1 LNDLKSLYRI
11 EFKSGNHNERER
23 VIETKSSTNTID
35 VIYEKFIRLNILEPR
50 LKSYIKNSYKT
61 RLPTIVNN
69 LDKQNPKFIERDN
82 NVIDEISELLKSHI
96 CLCVHGEMG
105 TGKKQL
111 ATELGWRLHAD
122 YCVRVFHFDEIKDDF
137 RQFAELLGAHLTDNS
152 KYLVE
157 NVATRLRMLDDRKF
171 LFIILDVL
179 DFKDMEVYMTEQIL
193 SLTNVKFL
201 LTTPHEDLKFEQKV
215 SFRFKKFGLD
225 LFGPG
230 EADKYL
236 SEYYERN
243 PRLDE
248 NQKKRIFE
256 ICGMRRAE

>member
-1 LNDLKSLYRI
+1 MTNNQNDNSLYKI
-11 EFKSGNHNERER
+11 Q
-23 VIETKSSTNTID
+23 
-35 VIYEKFIRLNILEPR
+35 
-50 LKSYIKNSYKT
+50 
-61 RLPTIVNN
+61 LPTIVNN
-69 LDKQNPKFIERDN
+69 LDTRNEKFLERDN
-82 NVIDEISELLKSHI
+82 VEIDKMCKLLEDHKCI
-96 CLCVHGEMG
+96 CVHGEMG
-105 TGKKQL
+105 TGKKEL
-111 ATELGWRLHAD
+111 AIEFGWRVNAD
-122 YCVRVFHFDEIKDDF
+122 YCVRVFHFDTIESDF
-137 RQFAELLGAHLTDNS
+137 RQFAQLLGAQVNANATKD
-152 KYLVE
+152 LVE
-157 NVATRLRMLDDRKF
+157 NVDVRLRALNDRKF